1 MKGIT
6 LKKKIATKKKV
17 EKDKPNKNGHGGKRE
32 GAGRN
37 PIPFNEEW
45 WEIAENLAHIQCTRD
60 EIAGVLKIDADTLIT
75 KIKQRYNLDFSAWFL
90 KYSANGKQ
98 CLRRRLFEMAMNEK
112 WDNTQAAIWLSKNY
126 LGMKEPESTV
136 KAEVNQSFNNWA
148 YSKEDLVNAKKRTKN
163 D

>member
-1 MKGIT
+1 
-6 LKKKIATKKKV
+6 LKKKTSNKKV
-17 EKDKPNKNGHGGKRE
+17 ERDKPKNGHGGKRE

-90 KYSANGKQ
+90 KHSANGKAS
-98 CLRRRLFEMAMNEK
+98 LRRRLFDMAMNEK

-126 LGMKEPESTV
+126 LGMKEPESTNQ
-136 KAEVNQSFNNWA
+136 AQVNQSFSLS
-148 YSKEDLVNAKKRTKN
+148 YSKDDLTNAKKRTKN